1 MIEMV
6 RVLLFLPHEEK
17 AHQWSPRFP
26 VGLNA
31 GPLVQKVLSGCM
43 WLRDMLLGWL
53 FHCAGI
59 SASRGYIIRYSKLKL
74 WQILMKIRYCCFL
87 ATCSGSNKELQVS
100 SECDAIFEWLFS
112 ALPSAELHSPR
123 VVPSLSR
130 LMFCVF
136 YEYSAKNIW
145 DLDFQ
150 AVLQSTALQ
159 KHLLQSLL
167 INPNPK
173 KRSISLTT
181 KNIKTRLYQTTNSN
195 NREVVSRFVSNI
207 SKPWILRTISLSYS
221 PLHVLNAQ
229 GESQKNHWNRSWK
242 TRTLQKWSLP
252 FVGVKC
258 HQKFKQSPFF
268 WW

>member
-1 MIEMV
+1 MANSDE
-6 RVLLFLPHEEK
+6 
-17 AHQWSPRFP
+17 
-26 VGLNA
+26 N
-31 GPLVQKVLSGCM
+31 
-43 WLRDMLLGWL
+43 
-53 FHCAGI
+53 
-59 SASRGYIIRYSKLKL
+59 
-74 WQILMKIRYCCFL
+74 YCCFL
-87 ATCSGSNKELQVS
+87 ATCSGSNIELQVS
-100 SECDAIFEWLFS
+100 CECDAIFEWLVS
-112 ALPSAELHSPR
+112 ALPSAGLHSPR

-136 YEYSAKNIW
+136 YEYSAKNTW

-173 KRSISLTT
+173 KRSISPKPPTGTT
-181 KNIKTRLYQTTNSN
+181 GKLSQDLPATYLSHEFWGQFLWATALYMCWMHKVNHRKTIGTVRGKN
-195 NREVVSRFVSNI
+195 
-207 SKPWILRTISLSYS
+207 
-221 PLHVLNAQ
+221 
-229 GESQKNHWNRSWK
+229 
-242 TRTLQKWSLP
+242 RTLQKWSLP